1 METFY
6 VCLLTLLGVF
16 ALILWLVFHSQ
27 KARDEQEER
36 LRSVKR
42 GLDDVQ
48 ARVRHLEASAKK
60 ANGEKAQIAP
70 ATETEIEQP
79 KKGALTAEGVA
90 LCLRTAGF
98 QPELREDS
106 IAFKRDDDTYVIN
119 VDRLPRIFISKSY
132 WASTKYWDPA
142 LLQQAAHKMSDD
154 IIMVKAD
161 VSEPDGEGN
170 YALRFFVAAIE
181 HSYHGFKENL
191 TNYIHIIEDGQ
202 RHLGDLY
209 EQYEKEK
216 KEKKE
221 AASLSGL
228 ANSSFNQNGK
238 TPS

>member
-16 ALILWLVFHSQ
+16 ALMLWLVFHSQ

-36 LRSVKR
+36 LLSVR
-42 GLDDVQ
+42 QGLNDIQ
-48 ARVRHLEASAKK
+48 ARVARLEESAKK
-60 ANGEKAQIAP
+60 ENSKAEQPAP
-70 ATETEIEQP
+70 AAKQENEPP
-79 KKGALTAEGVA
+79 KDGPLTGEGVA
-90 LCLRTAGF
+90 SCVRMAGY
-98 QPELREDS
+98 QPERQEDDS
-106 IAFKRDDDTYVIN
+106 IAFKRDDDTYVID

-132 WASTKYWDPA
+132 WASTKNWDPA

-161 VSEPDGEGN
+161 VSEPDAEGN

-181 HSYHGFKENL
+181 QSYHGFKENL

-202 RHLGDLY
+202 HHLGDLY

-216 KEKKE
+216 KE
-221 AASLSGL
+221 AASLNGL